1 MAQKSFRA
9 AQQQQTAEQSP
20 SRSNQTEK
28 NALFCFLSF
37 LIFGI
42 LGAAMKQS
50 PLRSTAEAPWSRPP
64 SRVAIATPARPDA
77 TLHVIAP
84 DAFEAV
90 TRRRAGALDAATR
103 RRDNGG
109 SSGTASPA
117 LSERQQRH
125 KSGRAVGEG
134 AGTMLAWE
142 AERGRLRLG
151 AAIENPR
158 RPSPPRRPPRPVK
171 AIRAAPSAS
180 DRRAIEAS
188 RPSSRAPYSHRVT
201 GTALPRPGDI
211 LVRAQS
217 AQWLRTTPALLGS
230 GGGGTQ
236 VLRRASS
243 SALFVG
249 WSGGATL
256 ATERGRRQLPPSCLE
271 DLRVDLHLAPATL
284 HPCAHRQRR
293 I

>member
-1 MAQKSFRA
+1 
-9 AQQQQTAEQSP
+9 
-20 SRSNQTEK
+20 
-28 NALFCFLSF
+28 
-37 LIFGI
+37 
-42 LGAAMKQS
+42 MKQS

-90 TRRRAGALDAATR
+90 TRRRADALDAATR

-117 LSERQQRH
+117 LAERQQRH

-271 DLRVDLHLAPATL
+271 QEHDLRVDLHLAPATL